1 MPFCSMY
8 YEANVRGTLMA
19 GKHCRL
25 YDENLVHNIMIST
38 GMSVLEYIRENKY
51 ANTDDICEF
60 VEFNARTII
69 EDTIEQLNTNEDA
82 PPKKGTGNSGP
93 EPEQDSDEWQFNQ
106 DDPDYK

>member
-1 MPFCSMY
+1 MS
-8 YEANVRGTLMA
+8 

-38 GMSVLEYIRENKY
+38 GMSVLEFMKENKY

-69 EDTIEQLNTNEDA
+69 EDTIEQLNTTEDA
-82 PPKKGTGNSGP
+82 SEKKDLDSMEGP
-93 EPEQDSDEWQFNQ
+93 ESTDGEDWPYTEE
-106 DDPDYK
+106 DPDTKL

>member
-1 MPFCSMY
+1 MS
-8 YEANVRGTLMA
+8 

-38 GMSVLEYIRENKY
+38 GMSVLEYMKENKF

-69 EDTIEQLNTNEDA
+69 EDTIEQLNTSEEA
-82 PPKKGTGNSGP
+82 S
-93 EPEQDSDEWQFNQ
+93 ERRDSDGIEETERTDGEEWPYTEE
-106 DDPDYK
+106 DPDTKP

>member
-1 MPFCSMY
+1 MS
-8 YEANVRGTLMA
+8 

-38 GMSVLEYIRENKY
+38 GMSVLEFMKENKY

-69 EDTIEQLNTNEDA
+69 EDTIEQLNTTEEVSE
-82 PPKKGTGNSGP
+82 KKELDGMEGP
-93 EPEQDSDEWQFNQ
+93 ENIDGEEWPYTE
-106 DDPDYK
+106 DDPDIKP

>member
-1 MPFCSMY
+1 MS
-8 YEANVRGTLMA
+8 

-38 GMSVLEYIRENKY
+38 GMSVLEFMKENKY

-69 EDTIEQLNTNEDA
+69 EDTIEQLNTTEDA
-82 PPKKGTGNSGP
+82 SDKKEESS
-93 EPEQDSDEWQFNQ
+93 EEQSDTDGEEWPYTD
-106 DDPDYK
+106 DDPDLKP

>member
-1 MPFCSMY
+1 
-8 YEANVRGTLMA
+8 MA

-69 EDTIEQLNTNEDA
+69 EDTIEQLNAGDDG
-82 PPKKGTGNSGP
+82 PPKKEPGNGGL
-93 EPEQDSDEWQFNQ
+93 EPEQDSDDWRYNQ

>member
-1 MPFCSMY
+1 M
-8 YEANVRGTLMA
+8 G

-38 GMSVLEYIRENKY
+38 GMSVLEYIRENKF

-69 EDTIEQLNTNEDA
+69 EDTIEQLNQSEENIENSEKKDMTDKENDDWRFNDEGTD
-82 PPKKGTGNSGP
+82 PKM
-93 EPEQDSDEWQFNQ
+93 
-106 DDPDYK
+106 

>member
-1 MPFCSMY
+1 
-8 YEANVRGTLMA
+8 MA

-69 EDTIEQLNTNEDA
+69 EDTIEQLNANEDS
-82 PPKKGTGNSGP
+82 PSKKETENGGHG
-93 EPEQDSDEWQFNQ
+93 PEQDSDEWQFNQ

>member
-1 MPFCSMY
+1 
-8 YEANVRGTLMA
+8 MA

-69 EDTIEQLNTNEDA
+69 EDTIEQLNATEEA
-82 PPKKGTGNSGP
+82 AEKKESLDH
-93 EPEQDSDEWQFNQ
+93 DSDDWQFPE
-106 DDPDYK
+106 DEEPDEKN